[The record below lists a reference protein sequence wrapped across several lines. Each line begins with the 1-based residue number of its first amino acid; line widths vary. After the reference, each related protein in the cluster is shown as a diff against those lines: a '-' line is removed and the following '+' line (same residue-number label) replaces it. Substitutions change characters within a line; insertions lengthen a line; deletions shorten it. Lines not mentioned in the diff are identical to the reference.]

1 MSTSNGMRLIAISV
15 GKAVPLVVA
24 AVGTEAVVMSGIRKH
39 PLSTLLHPLPVAVRP
54 LGLAG
59 DEQADLSVH
68 GGLDKAVYAYPA
80 EHYAWWNARRRE
92 ARLPEAEK
100 PLVPGAMGENLT
112 LEGVLETDLW
122 VGDLLRIGDVVLRV
136 ESPRQP
142 CYKFN
147 AVMGY
152 RHAIKHMVQSGYS
165 GIYLSVVTPGELQAG
180 TAVIIEPGPRE
191 VSIESINTRQRN
203 GRLKL
208 LF

>member
-1 MSTSNGMRLIAISV
+1 MSTSNGMRLLAISV
-15 GKAVPLVVA
+15 GKAVPLFVA

-39 PLSTLLHPLPVAVRP
+39 PLSTLLHPLSVAVRP

-80 EHYAWWNARRRE
+80 EHYAWWNERRRE
-92 ARLPEAEK
+92 ARLPEAGK

-122 VGDLLRIGDVVLRV
+122 VGDLLRIGDVVLKV

-142 CYKFN
+142 CYKLN

-165 GIYLSVVTPGELQAG
+165 GIYLSVVTPGDLQAG
-180 TAVIIEPGPRE
+180 AAVAVEPGPRD

-203 GRLKL
+203 GRQSQ